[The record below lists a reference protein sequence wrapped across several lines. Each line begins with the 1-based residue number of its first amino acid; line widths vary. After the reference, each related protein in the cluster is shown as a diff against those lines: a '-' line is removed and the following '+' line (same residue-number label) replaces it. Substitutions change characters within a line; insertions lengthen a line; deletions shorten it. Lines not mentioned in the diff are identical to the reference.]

1 MCFYVFIIFTPPPID
16 FFAILQFGKTYE
28 SYLNN
33 VHNIHNGDIM
43 TDVYVSKVTSAG
55 QISLPKALREAL
67 GIEEDY
73 IVIEPFGDALL
84 LRKIKSMKEE
94 IYEYFEKE
102 AKIKGITKE
111 KLEKALKK
119 SSRKILKEL
128 YDAQA

>member
-1 MCFYVFIIFTPPPID
+1 M
-16 FFAILQFGKTYE
+16 A
-28 SYLNN
+28 
-33 VHNIHNGDIM
+33 
-43 TDVYVSKVTSAG
+43 DVYVSKVTSAG

-73 IVIEPFGDALL
+73 IVIEPIGDALL

-94 IYEYFEKE
+94 IYEYFEKD

-128 YDAQA
+128 YDVQA

>member
-1 MCFYVFIIFTPPPID
+1 
-16 FFAILQFGKTYE
+16 
-28 SYLNN
+28 
-33 VHNIHNGDIM
+33 M
-43 TDVYVSKVTSAG
+43 TDIYVSKVTSAG

-73 IVIEPFGDALL
+73 IIIEPFGDALL